1 MWRRRECPDVA
12 KQSNERRAGVNWDHI
27 EGKWNDANWRFGKM
41 GEPGALRP
49 HRIAEQKG
57 GYMRTR
63 SVLGLMILVVG
74 LGGCMIVEAPI
85 KGVLGTEVIWGDM
98 ATGEHGSETRGTAK
112 QGKACADSILGLI
125 ARGDA
130 SVRAAKENGGIT
142 EVTSVDH
149 SARNFLNIVGEWC
162 TLVRGK

>member
-1 MWRRRECPDVA
+1 M
-12 KQSNERRAGVNWDHI
+12 NWDHT
-27 EGKWNDANWRFGKM
+27 EGKWNDANGRFGKM
-41 GEPGALRP
+41 GEPGALRS

-63 SVLGLMILVVG
+63 SVFGLMILVVG

-85 KGVLGTEVIWGDM
+85 KGVLGTEVIWGDI
-98 ATGEHGSETRGTAK
+98 ATGESGSETRGTAK

-125 ARGDA
+125 AKGDA
-130 SVRAAKENGGIT
+130 SVRAAKQNGGIT

-162 TLVRGK
+162 TLVRGH